1 MFGGILCAM
10 VFALAMNSKKKHYAW
25 IPVLLLVYE
34 FVSDPGQYIL
44 VNITDANMISL
55 LEKLIMIAMTALMFF
70 FAKREPTWKG
80 RWIPAIL
87 CAIACGLRFC
97 RSVLFRFYT
106 GKMKVPGAD
115 VPAIN
120 QEFTDYYMLVDSAIN
135 LMILAM
141 LFCIAWWLAAP
152 KATNS

>member
-25 IPVLLLVYE
+25 VPVLLLVYE

-44 VNITDANMISL
+44 VNITDANVISL
-55 LEKLIMIAMTALMFF
+55 LEKLIMILLTALVFF
-70 FAKREPTWKG
+70 LTKREEAGKY
-80 RWIPAIL
+80 RWLPGIL
-87 CAIACGLRFC
+87 CAVACGFRFF

-120 QEFTDYYMLVDSAIN
+120 QEFACYYTLVDSVMK

-141 LFCIAWWLAAP
+141 LFCIAWRLAAP
-152 KATNS
+152 KTTNS

>member
-1 MFGGILCAM
+1 
-10 VFALAMNSKKKHYAW
+10 MNSKKKHYAW
-25 IPVLLLVYE
+25 VPVLLLVYE

-55 LEKLIMIAMTALMFF
+55 LEKLIMIGLTALVFF
-70 FAKREPTWKG
+70 LTKREVSGMG
-80 RWIPAIL
+80 RWLPAIL
-87 CAIACGLRFC
+87 CAAACGLRFL
-97 RSVLFRFYT
+97 RSVLFRLYT
-106 GKMKVPGAD
+106 GKMKVPGVD

-120 QEFTDYYMLVDSAIN
+120 QEFTDCYTLVDSAMK

-141 LFCIAWWLAAP
+141 LICIAWRLASP